1 MVLLISINQQ
11 DVEILKKAP
20 TDISAFGVRHISSYL
35 KSKGEECK
43 IIFLVKKHGQLET
56 EKELKEIENFVT
68 KINPDVIGVSLMSN
82 HYLRAVKITK
92 DLKRYYSRPVVWGG
106 IHPTIRP
113 EECLNWADLVFI
125 GEAEH
130 SFFEFYQEHK
140 NGVQNH
146 KTKGIVYKKEGKI
159 LNNGIYPLCG
169 DLNSLPFCDYD
180 LNDHYVFSG
189 GKLVQMNFSLLRSFL
204 PFSQAQYRIITTR
217 GCPFNCAYCGS
228 AFLKG
233 MYEGKF
239 LRTRTVDNVLEEL
252 GLALKKYPYIQFIK
266 IMDDCFTINSLEWLK
281 DFAEQYKEKI
291 NLPFFCLV
299 SPSTITEEKLGI
311 LIDAGLENVQVGL
324 QSGSDRTN
332 KNIYSRYISQE
343 QFFKAISILDSFRKK
358 LSFSF
363 DVISDNP
370 YEKEED
376 YAETAKLLNQIPR
389 PFNLTLYS
397 LTFYPGTELYN
408 RAQKEGMIGKD
419 SQEYITKQFHL
430 LKNNYFNKLFR
441 IIPVLSKNQ
450 VNCFIEKRDRLAQRI
465 RLNLYYTLYRR
476 RNILPVGLKSFLKKI
491 VK

>member
-1 MVLLISINQQ
+1 M
-11 DVEILKKAP
+11 D
-20 TDISAFGVRHISSYL
+20 
-35 KSKGEECK
+35 
-43 IIFLVKKHGQLET
+43 
-56 EKELKEIENFVT
+56 
-68 KINPDVIGVSLMSN
+68 
-82 HYLRAVKITK
+82 
-92 DLKRYYSRPVVWGG
+92 
-106 IHPTIRP
+106 
-113 EECLNWADLVFI
+113 
-125 GEAEH
+125 
-130 SFFEFYQEHK
+130 
-140 NGVQNH
+140 
-146 KTKGIVYKKEGKI
+146 
-159 LNNGIYPLCG
+159 
-169 DLNSLPFCDYD
+169 
-180 LNDHYVFSG
+180 
-189 GKLVQMNFSLLRSFL
+189 FSLLRSFL

-441 IIPVLSKNQ
+441 IIVLLKKETGWLKGFGLI
-450 VNCFIEKRDRLAQRI
+450 CI
-465 RLNLYYTLYRR
+465 TLYTAAETFCRS
-476 RNILPVGLKSFLKKI
+476 V
-491 VK
+491 